1 MRKVMVFARVCVLL
15 TCMPVVSQTSRKHP
29 EPCPIKTAPSGWQT
43 YVDQSHGFC
52 FSYPPT
58 YTPVAQPWLKIY
70 TNAPDKSALE
80 RLRKAAQEHRLLRLQ
95 NKQDSTAGI
104 IVSLENEPFNL
115 ESFVAGA
122 PTGIDS
128 PPERKQIGPEIFY
141 YYGPGGGGVEYADQY
156 FFDLKGKTL
165 LIIFDGPYINDKTP
179 SPETKAL
186 EERLLETFR
195 TF

>member
-1 MRKVMVFARVCVLL
+1 MRKVMVFARVGVLL

-29 EPCPIKTAPSGWQT
+29 EPCPVKTAPSGWQT
-43 YVDQSHGFC
+43 YVDRSHGFC

-95 NKQDSTAGI
+95 NKQDTSAGI
-104 IVSLENEPFNL
+104 IVSLDDEPFDL

-165 LIIFDGPYINDKTP
+165 RIIFDGPYINDKTP